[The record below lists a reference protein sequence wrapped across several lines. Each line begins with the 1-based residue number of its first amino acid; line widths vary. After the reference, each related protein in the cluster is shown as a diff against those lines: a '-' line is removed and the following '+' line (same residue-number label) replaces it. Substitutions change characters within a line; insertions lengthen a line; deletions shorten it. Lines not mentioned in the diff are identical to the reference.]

1 MNNPPSGIEIRPYV
15 ESDLTEMPA
24 MYKACFGLQVNES
37 YFHWRY
43 RENPAGP
50 VVASCAVKNGKLC
63 AFYGLLPEIF
73 EIDGTELKAYQ
84 SMDTMTH
91 PEFQRMGLFNLT
103 AKATFNFVLEKER
116 GLCLFGIPGH
126 RALPGF
132 VKMGWEHPHDFP
144 LLFQHAKVIRKSA
157 TKDGSVIGAP
167 TSDTDWES
175 YFKSRKPMVG
185 IIRRKLSPA
194 YLDWH
199 FFRNPL
205 VRFDTLCLKN
215 GDGMDGFLISRD
227 MGNSRRLICLLDSR
241 EPNDRGSIARQ
252 LISELAS
259 RYPRDWLY
267 AWEPTEKALYTA
279 FREAR
284 MIKNPFSKGPFSH
297 RVPLILHH
305 LGIAKPEWSQSSIFD
320 WQAGYQD

>member
-1 MNNPPSGIEIRPYV
+1 MKNPPSDIEIRPYR
-15 ESDLTEMPA
+15 ESDIAEMPA

-43 RENPAGP
+43 RDNPAGA

-63 AFYGLLPEIF
+63 AFYGLLPELF
-73 EIDGTELKAYQ
+73 EENGTEMKVYQ

-103 AKATFNFVLEKER
+103 ANATFNFVVEKER
-116 GLCLFGIPGH
+116 KLYLFGIPGH

-132 VKMGWEHPHDFP
+132 LKLGWRHQHDFR
-144 LLFQHAKVIRKSA
+144 LLFQYAKVIRKLGTERDSI
-157 TKDGSVIGAP
+157 TDTAP
-167 TSDTDWES
+167 SHLEWEK
-175 YFKSRKPMVG
+175 YFGTRKPMPE
-185 IIRRKLSPA
+185 ILRRKLSPA

-205 VRFDTLCLKN
+205 VRFDCLCLKSSE
-215 GDGMDGFLISRD
+215 GLKGFLISRD
-227 MGNSRRLICLLDSR
+227 MGKSRRMICLLDSR
-241 EPNDRGSIARQ
+241 VPNDRGNVARQ
-252 LISELAS
+252 LISGLAS
-259 RYPRDWLY
+259 RYPRDWIY
-267 AWEPTEKALYTA
+267 AWEPTEKTLHTAL
-279 FREAR
+279 REAR

-297 RVPLILHH
+297 RVPLILHQ
-305 LGIAKPEWSQSSIFD
+305 LGSANPEWSRSFVFD